1 MILNLFRV
9 FYPHPYNAWLDIL
22 LPIANVMM
30 CIASSRS
37 EVPLMTAFLSLLSL
51 AIYFYLPF
59 AYENWSK
66 KVDTTQTST
75 KAWNVTIMF
84 VCPAIVS
91 MAALLFLTALGW
103 MQSGY
108 VTSYLMGCFLG
119 CMSSYGAFYLSW
131 MLMNLK
137 SWHR

>member
-1 MILNLFRV
+1 MILNLFRI

-22 LPIANVMM
+22 LSIANVMM
-30 CIASSRS
+30 CIAISSS
-37 EVPLMTAFLSLLSL
+37 EVPSITAFLSLLSL

-59 AYENWSK
+59 AYEHRSK
-66 KVDTTQTST
+66 RVDTSQTST

-84 VCPAIVS
+84 VCPAIAS
-91 MAALLFLTALGW
+91 MAALLFLTTLGW
-103 MQSGY
+103 MQPGY
-108 VTSYLMGCFLG
+108 VTSYLMGYILG
-119 CMSSYGAFYLSW
+119 CMSSYGAFHLSW